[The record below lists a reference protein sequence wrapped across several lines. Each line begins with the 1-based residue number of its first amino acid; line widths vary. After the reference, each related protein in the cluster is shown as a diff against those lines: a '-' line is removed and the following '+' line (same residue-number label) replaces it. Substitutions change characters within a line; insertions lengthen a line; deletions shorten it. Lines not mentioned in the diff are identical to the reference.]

1 VIENLGGTKDL
12 KDQKEMPGKRV
23 VYRAANDLYSSFPS
37 AFALG
42 KANFERVKATHF
54 QIG

>member
-23 VYRAANDLYSSFPS
+23 VYRAADDLYSFYPRLLPS
-37 AFALG
+37 
-42 KANFERVKATHF
+42 ER
-54 QIG
+54 QILKG